1 MFHNFK
7 NKSSASARIMI
18 CDGSGD
24 NVCVQRYCDGFLFME
39 MRELK
44 EPIGAGNYFKK
55 DDDPLVSEPMM
66 IIAVN
71 NLKSLEVIAEW
82 IETAKTNLINSK
94 IKEGAF

>member
-24 NVCVQRYCDGFLFME
+24 NVCVQ
-39 MRELK
+39 
-44 EPIGAGNYFKK
+44 
-55 DDDPLVSEPMM
+55 LVSEPMM